1 MLFRSNNGIT
11 GSWSPAVSTAS
22 VGTTTY
28 TFTPA
33 AGQCGGRAAL
43 TNTVT
48 DQITPTFD
56 PVDDVC
62 LDATA
67 PVLPTTS
74 NNGITGSWSPAVSTA
89 SVGTTTYTFTPAAGQ
104 YSEPAT
110 LTITVTDQITP
121 TFDPIDDVCL
131 DATAP
136 VLPTTSNNG
145 ITGSWSPAV
154 STASIGTTTYTFTPA
169 AGQCAAPATL
179 TITVTDQITPTFDPV
194 ADVCLNA
201 TAPVLPTTSNNGIT
215 GSWSPAVSTASL
227 GTTTYT
233 FTPAAGQCAAP
244 ATLTITVTDQIT
256 PTFDV
261 IADVCLNATAPVLPT
276 TSNNGITGTRSAAL
290 RAATNGTTTYTFTQ
304 ATGQCAEPAT

>member
-56 PVDDVC
+56 PIDDVCLDATAPVLPTTSNSGITGSCSPTVSTASVGTTTYTCTPAAGQCAGQATSTITVTGQITTTYDPKDDVC

-104 YSEPAT
+104 CAGPAT

-136 VLPTTSNNG
+136 VLPTTSNNA
-145 ITGSWSPAV
+145 IIDSWS
-154 STASIGTTTYTFTPA
+154 
-169 AGQCAAPATL
+169 L
-179 TITVTDQITPTFDPV
+179 
-194 ADVCLNA
+194 
-201 TAPVLPTTSNNGIT
+201 VL
-215 GSWSPAVSTASL
+215 
-227 GTTTYT
+227 
-233 FTPAAGQCAAP
+233 C
-244 ATLTITVTDQIT
+244 
-256 PTFDV
+256 
-261 IADVCLNATAPVLPT
+261 
-276 TSNNGITGTRSAAL
+276 SA
-290 RAATNGTTTYTFTQ
+290 
-304 ATGQCAEPAT
+304 

>member
-33 AGQCGGRAAL
+33 AGQCAGPATLRTNERRERKPTFDPVDDVCLDATAPVLPTTSNNGITGSWSPAVSTASDGTTNYTFTPAAGQCAGPATL
-43 TNTVT
+43 TITVT

-104 YSEPAT
+104 
-110 LTITVTDQITP
+110 
-121 TFDPIDDVCL
+121 C
-131 DATAP
+131 
-136 VLPTTSNNG
+136 
-145 ITGSWSPAV
+145 
-154 STASIGTTTYTFTPA
+154 
-169 AGQCAAPATL
+169 AGPATL

-194 ADVCLNA
+194 DDVCLDA
-201 TAPVLPTTSNNGIT
+201 TAPVLPTTSNNSIT
-215 GSWSPAVSTASL
+215 GSWSPAVSTA
-227 GTTTYT
+227 
-233 FTPAAGQCAAP
+233 
-244 ATLTITVTDQIT
+244 IV
-256 PTFDV
+256 
-261 IADVCLNATAPVLPT
+261 
-276 TSNNGITGTRSAAL
+276 
-290 RAATNGTTTYTFTQ
+290 
-304 ATGQCAEPAT
+304 